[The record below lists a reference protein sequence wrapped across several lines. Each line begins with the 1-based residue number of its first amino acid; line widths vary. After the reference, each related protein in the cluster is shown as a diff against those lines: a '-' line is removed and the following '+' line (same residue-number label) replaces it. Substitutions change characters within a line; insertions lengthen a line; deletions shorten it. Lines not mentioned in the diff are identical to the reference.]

1 MALQK
6 KYYYTFK
13 DINNIQYTTE
23 IWQDT
28 AAVITA
34 EEIRGDC
41 NPFIIEYPTANI
53 FEPVKG
59 SGCELNLLST
69 TDRKFFNLYTA
80 DMMEYQI
87 RFYKSGVLIWC
98 GYLDSELY
106 NEPFNELS
114 NYPVTF
120 TGSDGFAL
128 LERLN
133 YLASD
138 GSNYTGL
145 MLQWDIIKNIL
156 NKLVLPYKNIYV
168 GLSTISNDF
177 TLASGETLF
186 HKTYSNNQNWYNE
199 DGEAETTR
207 TVLEN
212 ILKSYG
218 AFIIQDNANIY
229 ITDINT
235 VAGAT
240 TASFKKYDSSFNY
253 VSTDSINLNLGDLST
268 IKFAASNQQMNVVS
282 GFNKQIITYSPYIDS
297 KIIDYNAEE
306 DFSSPITSIIRG
318 SSPYRW
324 EETTYLNSNS
334 WNKSYGVFASY
345 EGIDEAVKGESDS
358 YLKIGNIA
366 GNLSFRYK
374 KELPILLPANSK
386 LKISCK
392 AFARTIDDLF
402 NKSNVVETKDIYQ
415 ITIKCKLKIDNRQYL
430 NFQNFEESQDYNG
443 VFSYSWKYYSF
454 WVDATDTRT
463 LDLNFQNVSST
474 LDKSYNPLDNKWT
487 DLKYTYD
494 LELKEPTD
502 FYIPLDSG
510 FSGAAL
516 TFEIYDWEIRN
527 GADIK
532 QANYSASHAASKS
545 NVKDIRLKDLKFTIV
560 DAKGNEYSDS
570 DIEYIGFMN
579 RKFKNEGDE
588 ITIYQGTSKIDNPI
602 EKAALMGYNTNY
614 FYLKN
619 WTREGKTDC
628 IENLLLRS
636 VVSNY
641 TNKRIE
647 LSATINQLN
656 SILGCVK
663 YDSFLAGKN
672 LMIVGSTQNFAD
684 AATDVTLQEVIK
696 DNLEIN
702 KSW

>member
-6 KYYYTFK
+6 KYYFTFQDFK
-13 DINNIQYTTE
+13 RVSYTTE

-28 AAVITA
+28 TTTITA
-34 EEIRGDC
+34 EEIQGSL
-41 NPFIIEYPTANI
+41 NPFKIEYPTANI

-106 NEPFNELS
+106 TEPFNQS
-114 NYPVTF
+114 KNYTITF

-145 MLQWDIIKNIL
+145 VLQWDIIKNIL

-168 GLSTISNDF
+168 GLSTTSNDL
-177 TLASGETLF
+177 TIVSGETLF

-207 TVLEN
+207 AVLEN

-235 VAGAT
+235 IAGT
-240 TASFKKYDSSFNY
+240 TATSFVKYDSSFNY
-253 VSTDSINLNLGDLST
+253 VSTDTINLNIGDLSA
-268 IKFAASNQQMNVVS
+268 IRFAESNQQMNVIS

-297 KIIDYNAEE
+297 KIIDYKADN
-306 DFSSPITSIIRG
+306 DFSNPITSVTRG
-318 SSPYRW
+318 TTPYRW
-324 EETTYLNSNS
+324 EETTYLNSNY

-345 EGIDEAVKGESDS
+345 VGLDADNIDEEDS
-358 YLKIGNIA
+358 YLKIGNIPN
-366 GNLSFRYK
+366 NLSFTTK
-374 KELPILLPANSK
+374 ATLPLFIPSNSK
-386 LKISCK
+386 LKISCN
-392 AFARTIDDLF
+392 AYARTKDNLGDD
-402 NKSNVVETKDIYQ
+402 VETDSIYQ
-415 ITIKCKLKIDNRQYL
+415 IKIRCRLKIGDKQYYRT
-430 NFQNFEESQDYNG
+430 QNFLEGWIAASDSRSLSLDFEQMQMNPSGLNSG
-443 VFSYSWKYYSF
+443 VFTK
-454 WVDATDTRT
+454 
-463 LDLNFQNVSST
+463 
-474 LDKSYNPLDNKWT
+474 LDNKWI
-487 DLKYTYD
+487 
-494 LELKEPTD
+494 ELKKARVKDKSIEYFD
-502 FYIPLDSG
+502 YLIPLNSG
-510 FSGAAL
+510 FTGGQMI
-516 TFEIYDWEIRN
+516 FEIYDW
-527 GADIK
+527 DIK
-532 QANYSASHAASKS
+532 APYNAQQAQNHDAVKAT
-545 NVKDIRLKDLKFTIV
+545 VKDIRIKDLVLSVV
-560 DAKGNEYSDS
+560 DSNGKEYSDS
-570 DIEYIGFMN
+570 DIEYVGFMN
-579 RKFKNEGDE
+579 QKFKNEGDE
-588 ITIYQGTSKIDNPI
+588 ITVYQGTSKIDNPI

-656 SILGCVK
+656 TILGCVK

-672 LMIVGSTQNFAD
+672 LMIVGNTQNFAD